1 MNSIRYL
8 LRFGGIALTSTFG
21 LLILAFPA
29 YGQDHSPS
37 ATQIQQIEQHIEN
50 VSQRLQLTE
59 AQRNDLE
66 PILSKN
72 FEDRMNI
79 LKSYGFSK
87 ETRPKLSLRK
97 KLALRSDMNEL
108 RDQNRQDISVVLND
122 QQMDEFLDI
131 QEENRNRMREG
142 LGQKSGH

>member
-1 MNSIRYL
+1 MNSIRYF

-37 ATQIQQIEQHIEN
+37 ATQIQQIEQHVEY
-50 VSQRLQLTE
+50 VRQRLQLTE
-59 AQRNDLE
+59 VQRTDLE

-87 ETRPKLSLRK
+87 DTHPKLSLRK

-108 RDQNRQDISVVLND
+108 RDQTEQAVSVILND
-122 QQMDEFLDI
+122 QQMDEFLEI